1 MPQPQMSTAAN
12 NIIVILHHFLGSRRN
27 TFWDHAAPQF
37 LSGAIQ
43 IVKDRLFLQQG
54 KDFLIYCDLRGVK
67 SVNKSARNYFALEG
81 SVLIKAVAL
90 LVNPPLTSAISGFFV
105 KANNPAFK
113 IQIFTEKEDAIA
125 FLNDLKDT

>member
-1 MPQPQMSTAAN
+1 MIDHIEN
-12 NIIVILHHFLGSRRN
+12 KFVKYWIEDDILYTVYKDGASI
-27 TFWDHAAPQF
+27 D
-37 LSGAIQ
+37 LSGAIK

-90 LVNPPLTSAISGFFV
+90 LVNPPLTSAISGFFL

-113 IQIFTEKEDAIA
+113 IQIFTEKEDAIE
-125 FLNDLKDT
+125 FLNNIKTID